1 MKIKSQLNL
10 TGLVAGIIILA
21 GISCA
26 EKHEPVSLKLNLE
39 EGSVKTVRFTTKQN
53 IVQKFEEEKNSIDQ
67 TLKMT
72 YIYSV
77 GAKDSEGNQ
86 KIDIK
91 YQSISQKMEGDAGDF
106 VYDSKDAQGEV
117 PDFAKGYDA
126 LIGESFSV
134 LLSPEGKVK
143 AVFGIDDMIDGMIK
157 KLAILNN
164 ESRMRIRELLKARFG
179 GEAIKDNLRK
189 VFDIYPEKQ
198 VSAGDVWEKDIGVSM
213 GYPLN
218 IKTVYTLKK
227 ISGDYAVIKADS
239 NIESSGNNEAANG
252 GFGYRTDFN
261 GKQEGTLKVNIKTG
275 WIEES
280 EINQDIE
287 GKLITERDS
296 EESVIPMTIKGKTK
310 VETLKE

>member
-106 VYDSKDAQGEV
+106 VYDSK
-117 PDFAKGYDA
+117 A

-261 GKQEGTLKVNIKTG
+261 GKQEGILKVNIKTG